1 MCGSMLIHVIT
12 FMNKIKIY
20 INFKKVGTKT
30 LMQEFSKLLTKD
42 VNKKNHDN
50 LLDELKLSITE
61 SVSKQHQ
68 WDIKAMDSLVSLKGF
83 TINFEIFQ
91 AL

>member
-1 MCGSMLIHVIT
+1 
-12 FMNKIKIY
+12 
-20 INFKKVGTKT
+20 
-30 LMQEFSKLLTKD
+30 MQEFSKLLTKD

-68 WDIKAMDSLVSLKGF
+68 WDTKAMDSLVRL
-83 TINFEIFQ
+83 
-91 AL
+91 